1 MVIKMVMG
9 SGRRGKS
16 VDKPENDKVDNTN
29 IMARV
34 DSTPEHCR

>member
-16 VDKPENDKVDNTN
+16 VDKSENDKVDNIN
-29 IMARV
+29 IMVRV
-34 DSTPEHCR
+34 DFIFEYCR